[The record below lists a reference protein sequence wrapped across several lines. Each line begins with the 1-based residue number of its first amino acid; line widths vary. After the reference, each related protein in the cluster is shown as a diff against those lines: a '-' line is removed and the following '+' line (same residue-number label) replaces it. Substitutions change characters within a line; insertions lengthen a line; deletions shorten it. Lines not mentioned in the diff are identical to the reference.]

1 LEWNRTER
9 LMLTR
14 TDASS
19 RIDAVHARAI
29 CDEVGE
35 RLSVMLR
42 RPASHELPP
51 RLRDLMDQLAK
62 LDDEAAPSIVPSL
75 DDMLLPQVPNVATS
89 LEADAGAIS
98 SQ

>member
-1 LEWNRTER
+1 
-9 LMLTR
+9 MLTR
-14 TDASS
+14 TDAGV

-35 RLSVMLR
+35 RLGVMLR
-42 RPASHELPP
+42 RSASRELPP

-98 SQ
+98 SR